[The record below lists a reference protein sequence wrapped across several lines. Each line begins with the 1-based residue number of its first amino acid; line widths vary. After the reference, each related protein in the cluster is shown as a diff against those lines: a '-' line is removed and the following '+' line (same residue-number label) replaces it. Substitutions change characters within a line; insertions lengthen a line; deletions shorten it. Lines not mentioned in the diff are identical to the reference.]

1 MGDVKTRRSSSAR
14 RVEPRRHALTRNI
27 ATTLAVVVIPL
38 LALMAFVLLW
48 ALPRRDSLVGNFV
61 NVDVLGRVP
70 LALGGIGLVWLL
82 GVIAAHRLT
91 RVPAYVS
98 RGKRAFSQ
106 AFTAFMCL
114 VVALP
119 LAVTGWYTWV
129 FRDGI
134 LSAAKDEHSATT
146 PTFQPEAKDP
156 WAGRDR
162 VTLMLL
168 GGDGGVGREGI
179 RTDTVIVVSID
190 VHTGKAVTFSLPR
203 NLRNVPFPQDSPLS
217 KIYPT
222 GFNNGGDAGESM
234 LNAIYRNVP
243 ALHPGVVGK
252 TDNEG
257 ADALKLGVSA
267 ALGLDVDYYVLVNL
281 YGFREIVDA
290 MGGITVNINR
300 PIPINGDTDRRIPP
314 TGWLKPGPN
323 QHLDGYHALW
333 YARGRWGLTD
343 YDRMERQRC
352 AINAIVDEANPG
364 NLLWRFGKLAKAA
377 KKMMRTDIPRK
388 LLPALAELAVKM
400 KGQRIKNVLF
410 QHTDKFDPNDPDY
423 AYVWRKVQRALAKS
437 STTPLPSPSGSP
449 SPSGTPTTKPRKNDP
464 CAYNLITKVPSNPY

>member
-1 MGDVKTRRSSSAR
+1 
-14 RVEPRRHALTRNI
+14 
-27 ATTLAVVVIPL
+27 
-38 LALMAFVLLW
+38 
-48 ALPRRDSLVGNFV
+48 
-61 NVDVLGRVP
+61 
-70 LALGGIGLVWLL
+70 
-82 GVIAAHRLT
+82 
-91 RVPAYVS
+91 
-98 RGKRAFSQ
+98 
-106 AFTAFMCL
+106 
-114 VVALP
+114 
-119 LAVTGWYTWV
+119 
-129 FRDGI
+129 
-134 LSAAKDEHSATT
+134 
-146 PTFQPEAKDP
+146 
-156 WAGRDR
+156 
-162 VTLMLL
+162 
-168 GGDGGVGREGI
+168 
-179 RTDTVIVVSID
+179 
-190 VHTGKAVTFSLPR
+190 
-203 NLRNVPFPQDSPLS
+203 
-217 KIYPT
+217 
-222 GFNNGGDAGESM
+222 
-234 LNAIYRNVP
+234 
-243 ALHPGVVGK
+243 
-252 TDNEG
+252 
-257 ADALKLGVSA
+257 
-267 ALGLDVDYYVLVNL
+267 VNL